1 VRATVRAIRP
11 TVPDRIIAVVVT
23 LFVVAMTVAFAR
35 WHRQGSIDALGVLW
49 LIAGTA
55 PLLWRL
61 RAPGTV
67 FLVSS
72 ALVFT
77 YYWSSYAGG
86 PSIIAPT
93 LALVTLTFLRGP
105 LMGCLAGGILV
116 VAVATVI
123 LVQGDTEGALDPR
136 LLGFGLWIAVA
147 VSIGTVVRYHRAAVR
162 SSAERAAE
170 ADRRHAEEQRLA
182 IAREVHDVVAHSLA
196 MINVQAGVAAHVA
209 DRRPE
214 QAKAA
219 LLAIKEASRSALVDL
234 RATLG
239 VLRSGDDR
247 APTPGLGRLPDLIEV
262 ASATGI
268 TVHADGDPGVLPA
281 PVDVASYRI
290 VQECLTNVV
299 RHGQGADVV
308 TIRLVRTPEELEIT
322 VLDNG
327 TSTTPARHGGHG
339 HGGSGQDGNG
349 LRGMAERA
357 EALGGSVVAGPE
369 STGGFRVFARLPL
382 TGETL

>member
-1 VRATVRAIRP
+1 MRAAVRAMRP
-11 TVPDRIIAVVVT
+11 AVPDRIIAVVVT
-23 LFVVAMTVAFAR
+23 VFVVAMTVAFAR
-35 WHRQGSIDALGVLW
+35 WHHQGSMDALGVLW
-49 LIAGTA
+49 LVGGTA

-77 YYWSSYAGG
+77 YYWSSYTGG

-105 LMGCLAGGILV
+105 LTGCLAGAVLA
-116 VAVATVI
+116 VAVVTMV
-123 LVQGDTEGALDPR
+123 LVSGDSEGTLDPR
-136 LLGFGLWIAVA
+136 LLGFVLWVAVA
-147 VSIGTVVRYHRAAVR
+147 VSIGTVVKYHRAAVR
-162 SSAERAAE
+162 SSAERSAE

-308 TIRLVRTPEELEIT
+308 TITLARTSEELEIT

-327 TSTTPARHGGHG
+327 TGTTPVRHG
-339 HGGSGQDGNG
+339 GNG

-357 EALGGSVVAGPE
+357 EALGGSVVAGPR
-369 STGGFRVFARLPL
+369 STGGFRVHARLPL